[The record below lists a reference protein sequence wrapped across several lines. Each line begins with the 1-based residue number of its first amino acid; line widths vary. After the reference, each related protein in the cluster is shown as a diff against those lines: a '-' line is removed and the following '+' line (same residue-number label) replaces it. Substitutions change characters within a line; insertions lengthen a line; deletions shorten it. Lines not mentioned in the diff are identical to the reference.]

1 MIEKF
6 TFTIGTVL
14 KLARVAK
21 RWRQK
26 DLAARLGIGAPYLS
40 LIENGRRE
48 PSITLIRKFSK
59 ELGVPLG
66 KLLWIAIDEPTRDE
80 RKP

>member
-1 MIEKF
+1 M
-6 TFTIGTVL
+6 TDFTIGTVL
-14 KLARVAK
+14 KVARVTK

-26 DLAARLGIGAPYLS
+26 DLAARIGITPNYMS
-40 LIENGRRE
+40 MVENGRRE
-48 PSITLIRKFSK
+48 PSITLIKKMSK
-59 ELGVPLG
+59 ALNVPLG